1 MLMNV
6 GLCFGESC
14 LFKSEQVSKL
24 RDCWDTPQ
32 QLDIGQADIYIYIVP
47 PKKTYVAGICNILC
61 LFLAAFWTLV
71 FWSTIYIY
79 IYCARRLHSWLK
91 SWIL

>member
-1 MLMNV
+1 MNV

-32 QLDIGQADIYIYIVP
+32 QLDIGQADIYIYI
-47 PKKTYVAGICNILC
+47 
-61 LFLAAFWTLV
+61 
-71 FWSTIYIY
+71 
-79 IYCARRLHSWLK
+79 
-91 SWIL
+91 